1 MNNQELYLK
10 FIEIAS
16 CNPFDAY
23 CKLKDFKKEYKKSDF
38 YKATHLPLNKA
49 YEYASKTIFVQL
61 YTKIQEITDVSSW
74 VAKINYFIEDLDE
87 DTIQSLIDKIS
98 SHFNLNSLDFEK
110 GELRNFLDEM
120 KSLK

>member
-38 YKATHLPLNKA
+38 YKTTHLPLNKA

-61 YTKIQEITDVSSW
+61 YTKLQEITDVSSW
-74 VAKINYFIEDLDE
+74 VEKINDFIEDLDG
-87 DTIQSLIDKIS
+87 DTIQGLVDKIS
-98 SHFNLNSLDFEK
+98 SSFNFTNLDMEK
-110 GELRNFLDEM
+110 GELRNFLDEL